1 MNSLNSKAKSN
12 GKKEIVR
19 DPEMMDS
26 LRTDPLIIGKLTS
39 TNLSNS
45 SNDEILD
52 NTKHMAEIENVLDQ
66 YTENEAKNDDVN

>member
-1 MNSLNSKAKSN
+1 
-12 GKKEIVR
+12 
-19 DPEMMDS
+19 MMDS
-26 LRTDPLIIGKLTS
+26 LRPDPLIHGKLTS